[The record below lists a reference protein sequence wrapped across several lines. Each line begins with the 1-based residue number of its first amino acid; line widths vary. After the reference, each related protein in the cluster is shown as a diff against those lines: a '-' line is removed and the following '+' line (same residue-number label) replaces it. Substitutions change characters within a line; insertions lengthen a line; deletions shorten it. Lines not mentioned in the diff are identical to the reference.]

1 MATPVPTYTMLRV
14 ERLDLETQ
22 AEALRAGRFLV
33 HGIAQV
39 ARHENLTRLRPY
51 ELAVAHRT
59 GEIFAGR
66 RGATVPHGHLLHMIG
81 LSGLTLRPLSTLHR
95 PETEEDAARLLRPTR
110 MRVVAQDPTM
120 ACLCLC
126 TGTDRTPDEAWQA
139 LSREAPITF
148 TREQLVQTLVMALA
162 VLTRQ
167 RTDAAPDPVPL
178 SAIFATLARAEPIL
192 APSAARRPTTDH
204 AWTGTCTRPA
214 CGEAVLE
221 PAQQG
226 TAERSRPHWICP
238 SCQASYGVLDADERA
253 RFTALCA

>member
-1 MATPVPTYTMLRV
+1 MTTPAPTYTMLRV

-33 HGIAQV
+33 HGTAQV

-95 PETEEDAARLLRPTR
+95 PETEEDAARLLRPTP
-110 MRVVAQDPTM
+110 MRIVAQDQ
-120 ACLCLC
+120 AAASLCLC
-126 TGTDRTPDEAWQA
+126 TATDISPEQAWNDLYRGA
-139 LSREAPITF
+139 AITL
-148 TREQLVQTLVMALA
+148 TREQLVQMLVMALA

-167 RTDAAPDPVPL
+167 RTDAVPDPVPL

-192 APSAARRPTTDH
+192 APSPARLAAAGPGW
-204 AWTGTCTRPA
+204 AGTCAKPA
-214 CGEAVLE
+214 CAQAVLE
-221 PAQQG
+221 PAQTG
-226 TAERSRPHWICP
+226 PAERPQLRWICP
-238 SCQASYGVLDADERA
+238 NCGAAHGALDANERA
-253 RFTALCA
+253 RFAALCA